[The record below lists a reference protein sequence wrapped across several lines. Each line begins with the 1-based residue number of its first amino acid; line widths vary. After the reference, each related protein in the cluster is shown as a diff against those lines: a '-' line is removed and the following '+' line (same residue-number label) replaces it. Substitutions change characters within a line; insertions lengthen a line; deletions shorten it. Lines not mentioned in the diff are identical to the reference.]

1 MSDAGV
7 DALRDQI
14 AVALRAAMKARD
26 GVAVPA
32 LRGLLHAL
40 DNTNAVDIAPS
51 AHASSGEPTDGAVA
65 SSEVPRRLPSPT
77 ELRAII
83 EGEATERESAASL
96 YEGLGGSAKAA
107 QLRAEAL
114 IVRGWLASASD

>member
-1 MSDAGV
+1 MRV

-26 GVAVPA
+26 SVAMPA
-32 LRGLLHAL
+32 LRGLLHAI
-40 DNTNAVDIAPS
+40 DNTSAMDIAPS
-51 AHASSGEPTDGAVA
+51 AHASSGEASDGAVTR
-65 SSEVPRRLPSPT
+65 SEMPRRLPSPT

-83 EGEATERESAASL
+83 ESEATEREAAASV
-96 YEGLGGSAKAA
+96 YDGIGESAKAA

-114 IVRGWLASASD
+114 IVRGWLASAPD

>member
-1 MSDAGV
+1 MSDTRV

-14 AVALRAAMKARD
+14 ALALRAAMKARD
-26 GVAVPA
+26 SVAVPA
-32 LRGLLHAL
+32 LRGLLHAI
-40 DNTNAVDIAPS
+40 DNTSAMDIAPS
-51 AHASSGEPTDGAVA
+51 AHTSSGALA

-77 ELRAII
+77 ELRAIV

-96 YEGLGGSAKAA
+96 YEGLGESVKAA